1 VTDKQVDALVIG
13 SGIGGMCAA
22 AYLAHKGHKA
32 LVAEALPRIGGH
44 CSTIEYK
51 GIKCTAGVVGPGLGG
66 PLEAFFHEV
75 GAEFSVRPCGT
86 PHYLI
91 NGKIVKLPAKGGFRA
106 LLSAATSDPEE
117 IDSVLKAFSRAMNW
131 TDPPETITM
140 REWLLQY
147 TQNKSVLDLF
157 QTMAAATAIVS
168 IDRVSAK
175 GFFLFLKQHRGFR
188 DWGVCPEGSIA
199 LPNSLAK
206 VIEKHGG
213 EIWTHSPATRI
224 YSEDGVVKGA
234 TICKDGQD
242 VDVQAS
248 VVISNCGPK
257 RTVDLVGRD
266 NLDVGYLAELE
277 KLTPA
282 MAISIHIKSDVP
294 LLDYDHL
301 LIVGARRIVAIFQLT
316 TVCPELAPP
325 GTHYIV
331 AGGDPVSSLEPSA
344 AREEIDLC
352 LEDLRDLL
360 PGFESHAEI
369 LMTGVYH
376 GDWPAMFSIAGQSMS
391 QKTPIVNLYA
401 VGDGFIT
408 EPGMTAM
415 VGAAASGVAAA
426 KDATRHLDSGR

>member
-1 VTDKQVDALVIG
+1 
-13 SGIGGMCAA
+13 
-22 AYLAHKGHKA
+22 
-32 LVAEALPRIGGH
+32 
-44 CSTIEYK
+44 
-51 GIKCTAGVVGPGLGG
+51 
-66 PLEAFFHEV
+66 LEAFFHEV

-199 LPNSLAK
+199 LPKSLAK

-213 EIWTHSPATRI
+213 EIWTSSPGMRI
-224 YSEDGVVKGA
+224 YSEDGVAKGA
-234 TICKDGQD
+234 RICKDGQD

-266 NLDVGYLAELE
+266 NLDMGYVEALE

-331 AGGDPVSSLEPSA
+331 AGGDPVSSLEPSV
-344 AREEIDLC
+344 ARKEIDLC

-401 VGDGFIT
+401 VGDGFIP

-415 VGAAASGVAAA
+415 VGAAGSGFAAA